1 MEEMVVAEEIRQR
14 RRWKRKTLRTKL
26 KRRRRKRRRRM
37 RKRKRK
43 RTGRVVFW
51 LHRIGT
57 TTRRRYT
64 QQGIRECAVDISR
77 DGVLGVSLRH
87 QRTFTRAFPNK
98 REESEGLV
106 RFAEERALRAT
117 LSPPV

>member
-1 MEEMVVAEEIRQR
+1 MKSLAGMEEMVVAEEIRQR

-26 KRRRRKRRRRM
+26 KRRKRRRRR

-57 TTRRRYT
+57 MRRRRYT

-77 DGVLGVSLRH
+77 DGVLGV
-87 QRTFTRAFPNK
+87 
-98 REESEGLV
+98 
-106 RFAEERALRAT
+106 
-117 LSPPV
+117 